1 MTASRRLAA
10 VLATDVAGY
19 SRREALRC
27 ELVDPKISEDHRRIL
42 KTTSDGMLAEF
53 ASVVDAVRCAVAVQH
68 ARAE

>member
-1 MTASRRLAA
+1 MWRGIR
-10 VLATDVAGY
+10 G
-19 SRREALRC
+19 EALRC